1 MNQLIDNQ
9 KAEMTMCSRDIAD
22 LTGKR
27 HDHVMADINKMIEW
41 LGDTCPDF
49 SGELP
54 DTYGRP
60 QRVYFLPKR
69 ETLILVS
76 GYSIDLRAKIIDRW
90 QELESQQKPKLPQ
103 TYAEALLEAGR
114 LALENEKQAEQLR
127 LAAPKVEFVDRF
139 TQREALQNA
148 TQVAQTM
155 GMSAVKMNRALDEFG
170 GVYNKSV
177 KRSRAFCQEW
187 IDSGCG
193 KMIQNDIGHPQAM
206 FTTSGVAR
214 VTEIFISEGII

>member
-1 MNQLIDNQ
+1 MNQLINNQ
-9 KAEMTMCSRDIAD
+9 EITMCSRDIAD

>member
-1 MNQLIDNQ
+1 MNQLINNQ
-9 KAEMTMCSRDIAD
+9 EMTMCSRDISD

-127 LAAPKVEFVDRF
+127 LAAPKVEFVDKYV
-139 TQREALQNA
+139 EKSALQTA
-148 TQVAQTM
+148 TQVAATF
-155 GMSAVKMNRALDEFG
+155 GMSAVKMNKNLDEIG
-170 GVYNKSV
+170 GVYDKRI
-177 KRSRAFCQEW
+177 KRSRAFCAEW
-187 IDSGCG
+187 IAKGYG
-193 KMIQNDIGHPQAM
+193 ETKQNEQGYSSSL
-206 FTTSGVAR
+206 FTPAGIMR
-214 VTEIFISEGII
+214 VTEIFTSEGII

>member
-1 MNQLIDNQ
+1 MNQLINNQ
-9 KAEMTMCSRDIAD
+9 EITMCSRDIAD

-60 QRVYFLPKR
+60 QKVYFLPKR

-76 GYSIDLRAKIIDRW
+76 GYSIGLRAKIIDRW

-127 LAAPKVEFVDRF
+127 LATPKVEFVDKYVERSS
-139 TQREALQNA
+139 LQTA
-148 TQVAQTM
+148 TQVAATF
-155 GMSAVKMNRALDEFG
+155 GMSAVKMNKTLDEFG
-170 GVYNKSV
+170 GVYDKRV
-177 KRSRAFCQEW
+177 KRSRAFCADW
-187 IDSGCG
+187 IAKGYG
-193 KMIQNDIGHPQAM
+193 ETKQNDQGYSSSL
-206 FTTSGVAR
+206 FTPAGIMR
-214 VTEIFISEGII
+214 VTEIFTSEGII

>member
-1 MNQLIDNQ
+1 MIMNQLISN
-9 KAEMTMCSRDIAD
+9 KEITMCSRDIAD

-60 QRVYFLPKR
+60 QKVYFLPKR

-127 LAAPKVEFVDRF
+127 IAAPKVEFVDRF
-139 TQREALQNA
+139 TQRESLQNA

-155 GMSAVKMNRALDEFG
+155 GMSAVKMNRQLDEIG
-170 GVYNKSV
+170 GIYNKSV
-177 KRSRAFCQEW
+177 TAHQHY
-187 IDSGCG
+187 D
-193 KMIQNDIGHPQAM
+193 HAM
-206 FTTSGVAR
+206 PILYDGSCR
-214 VTEIFISEGII
+214 

>member
-1 MNQLIDNQ
+1 MNQLISN
-9 KAEMTMCSRDIAD
+9 KEITMCSRDIAD

-60 QRVYFLPKR
+60 QKVYFLPKR

-127 LAAPKVEFVDRF
+127 IAAPKVEFVDRF
-139 TQREALQNA
+139 TQRESLQNA

-155 GMSAVKMNRALDEFG
+155 GMSAVKMNRQLDEIG
-170 GVYNKSV
+170 GIYNKSV
-177 KRSRAFCQEW
+177 KRSRAFCTDW
-187 IDSGCG
+187 IEKGMG

-206 FTTSGVAR
+206 FTTLGVSK
-214 VTEIFISEGII
+214 VTEIFISEGLI